1 MIDKNEC
8 TDYNDLEEQV
18 FNTVLHLSEAM
29 LRQSPIDAMQ
39 TSQAAL
45 NLSNALAVLDRLTSS
60 SAASKAPMDAL

>member
-18 FNTVLHLSEAM
+18 FNTVHHLAEAM

-60 SAASKAPMDAL
+60 SVVSKAPMDAF